1 MSAPGLEPMAQDAR
15 GDRFPRVSEPRSLT
29 DDGPE
34 ALLAEVRGV
43 VLRALG
49 GPIATVYL
57 FGSFVSGAR
66 HRASDIDLA
75 IDSPSPL
82 PPALLARLREALE
95 ESRVPYRVDVVDLA
109 EADAKFRERVRKTGR
124 VWIERASA

>member
-1 MSAPGLEPMAQDAR
+1 VPESH
-15 GDRFPRVSEPRSLT
+15 SL
-29 DDGPE
+29 GEGGRE
-34 ALLAEVRGV
+34 ALLAEVRSL

-57 FGSFVSGAR
+57 FGSFASGAP
-66 HRASDIDLA
+66 HRASDIDVA

-82 PPALLARLREALE
+82 PRALLARLRERLE

-109 EADAKFRERVRKTGR
+109 EADPAFRERVRTTGR